1 MRQFGKRL
9 KIPAVLRLF
18 VNDYR
23 INLFEI
29 AFLKEDQVKLFQ
41 SDFGIVADYF
51 VQKRKYGSYRPEPVE
66 FTHIQETLQLLSV
79 MTGDHRFEEVMD
91 KNGKGGPHNMC
102 EVLDRVESRG
112 IEKGIEK
119 GIKKGIRKGIRQGEN
134 KFAMLMSSLFAEG
147 RLEEAKHAAE
157 DREYRHMLM
166 KEMLH

>member
-9 KIPAVLRLF
+9 EIPAVLRPF

-29 AFLKEDQVKLFQ
+29 AFLKEDQVKLFR

-79 MTGDHRFEEVMD
+79 MTGDHRFEEVID
-91 KNGKGGPHNMC
+91 KNGKGGPRNMC
-102 EVLDRVESRG
+102 EVLDRVENRG

-119 GIKKGIRKGIRQGEN
+119 GIKKIIYHMFDSKKSPEDI
-134 KFAMLMSSLFAEG
+134 SSLTG
-147 RLEEAKHAAE
+147 VPIDYVYRVQK
-157 DREYRHMLM
+157 EYVM
-166 KEMLH
+166 KTNL